1 MMQCLA
7 AIFLLRCLKAKKYYE
22 DSSEDPRKLTE
33 TEVFICKL
41 VHHFMRVTYYNTHEV
56 SHLKGTSFPR
66 LIVPTSFNLR
76 QGLGAFVPGVV
87 VLRASLKVEALWEGH
102 TNFAKSQTL
111 NLSYVVMVKSTVEIL
126 QKFVAF
132 SEYMNF
138 IRYLI
143 NKCQIILFNGRNN
156 VSI

>member
-1 MMQCLA
+1 MLNSIKIIFSFIQVYDSNSIWTFHNLVTHHGANKQAPELMMQCLA

-22 DSSEDPRKLTE
+22 DFSEDPRKLTE

-66 LIVPTSFNLR
+66 LIVPRAFNLK

-87 VLRASLKVEALWEGH
+87 VLRASPKVEAL
-102 TNFAKSQTL
+102 
-111 NLSYVVMVKSTVEIL
+111 
-126 QKFVAF
+126 
-132 SEYMNF
+132 
-138 IRYLI
+138 
-143 NKCQIILFNGRNN
+143 
-156 VSI
+156 